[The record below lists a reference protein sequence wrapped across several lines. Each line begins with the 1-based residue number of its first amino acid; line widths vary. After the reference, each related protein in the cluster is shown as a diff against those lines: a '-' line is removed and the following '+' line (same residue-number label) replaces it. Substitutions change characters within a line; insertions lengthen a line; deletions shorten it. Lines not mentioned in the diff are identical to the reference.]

1 MQRWSTTIVMVHGHI
16 CHGGGI
22 MCLESCLRLGRRATM
37 NPDHCLRLHCS
48 GTIHP
53 DHGICL
59 GSGGR
64 MHPDHGLRLQC
75 LRLHCSGTI
84 HPDHGICLGSG
95 GRMHPDH
102 GLRLQ
107 CRGMMHPE
115 HGLRL
120 QIRLRL
126 QSQQSLRMQSP
137 KSRPLVGKDMDPL
150 GGMRAMPVATGGDPA
165 LVQAQVVLM
174 YSIFAMFVF
183 SDLGKPVLQAR
194 NRHTV
199 CGDVQ
204 SDMKTLRLTVALVIV
219 FD

>member
-1 MQRWSTTIVMVHGHI
+1 
-16 CHGGGI
+16 
-22 MCLESCLRLGRRATM
+22 
-37 NPDHCLRLHCS
+37 
-48 GTIHP
+48 
-53 DHGICL
+53 
-59 GSGGR
+59 
-64 MHPDHGLRLQC
+64 MHPDHGLRQK
-75 LRLHCSGTI
+75 
-84 HPDHGICLGSG
+84 
-95 GRMHPDH
+95 
-102 GLRLQ
+102 

-150 GGMRAMPVATGGDPA
+150 GGMSAMPVATGGDPA

>member
-1 MQRWSTTIVMVHGHI
+1 MVTGLTVFTVSSSRCFNGGQTMQRWSTTIFMVHGHI

-22 MCLESCLRLGRRATM
+22 MCSESCLRLGRRATM
-37 NPDHCLRLHCS
+37 NPDH
-48 GTIHP
+48 
-53 DHGICL
+53 
-59 GSGGR
+59 
-64 MHPDHGLRLQC
+64 C

-183 SDLGKPVLQAR
+183 FRPWEASVAGTTSAHCVWRCAV
-194 NRHTV
+194 RHENITID
-199 CGDVQ
+199 CCFGDC
-204 SDMKTLRLTVALVIV
+204 
-219 FD
+219 F